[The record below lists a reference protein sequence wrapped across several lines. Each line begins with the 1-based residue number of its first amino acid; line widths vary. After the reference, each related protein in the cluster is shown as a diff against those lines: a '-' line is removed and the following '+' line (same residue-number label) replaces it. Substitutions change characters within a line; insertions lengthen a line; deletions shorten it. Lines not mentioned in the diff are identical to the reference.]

1 MQTSGKHL
9 LNHSQRLRRLRYL
22 AIAFLLFLLL
32 PLGTILYF
40 GFQQLENNL
49 LLKYQRTASKL
60 EQIVDENLTR
70 RRLISNTLPVDAFEY
85 YRQVY
90 NPYTEKS
97 QQTISPLSRLEYEK
111 PKNEW
116 LVGYFQYCNQGHFNS
131 PIWPDSLH
139 DNSLYERG
147 MDDANQQVPDQKL
160 PPELIKRKNKAIN
173 IYQLLLQSK
182 SVQQMF
188 TKMSPQEFAAKDE
201 LFSVLFDVPDYFIF
215 YRVVTVAEQ
224 YWLQGYIVKRKA
236 YLSQLVMDILKKVH
250 FDSSVL
256 VELKDEKNS
265 GLSEYFLYESL
276 ADDQVKVSLLPKVDT
291 RFQQQ
296 SIYNYTHYPPF
307 NGYSLTF
314 TTSSLPMTPAMMYS
328 SIFIIVLIVAILS
341 ACYGFYH
348 LGIKQLELGEQRLN
362 FVSSVSHELKTPL
375 TSIRMYSQMLK
386 EGTVISE
393 EHQKKYFDFI
403 YSESERLTRLIDN
416 ILQLSSLSQ
425 QQQNVQPEYT
435 PLTLLVDNLRSKTSS
450 ITDKYSFRQNIILDV
465 ANAESMLV
473 LVEQDAFS
481 QVVINI
487 TDNAIKFFNRK
498 KIDDLARQKIDFI
511 FRHHPKNK
519 HQILLEI
526 RDYGE
531 GITQDQE
538 NKIFELF
545 YRGGNELTRT
555 TQGTG
560 IGLALVKD
568 LVSAQ
573 QGEIRIERKDPG
585 LAMLLSFQCKLMDST
600 VKNKSK
606 HSMD

>member
-1 MQTSGKHL
+1 MLTSDKHL
-9 LNHSQRLRRLRYL
+9 LNHTQRLRRLRYL
-22 AIAFLLFLLL
+22 AIAFLLFLLI

-40 GFQQLENNL
+40 GFQQLEKDL
-49 LLKYQRTASKL
+49 LVNYQRAASKL
-60 EQIVDENLTR
+60 ELVVDGNLTE
-70 RRLISNTLPVDAFEY
+70 RRLISNSLPIDAFDY

-90 NPYTEKS
+90 NPYTKQS
-97 QQTISPLSRLEYEK
+97 QRAISPLSVLEYEK
-111 PKNEW
+111 PRDKW
-116 LVGYFQYCNQGHFNS
+116 LVGYFQYCNKGHFNS
-131 PIWPDSLH
+131 PIWLDSLH
-139 DNSLYERG
+139 DNSLNKI
-147 MDDANQQVPDQKL
+147 DADNANLLASDHVL
-160 PPELIKRKNKAIN
+160 NPELLVRKNTATKIQ
-173 IYQLLLQSK
+173 QLLLQSK
-182 SVQQMF
+182 SVQQTI
-188 TKMSPQEFAAKDE
+188 TKLSKQGFYEKDE
-201 LFSVLFDVPDYFIF
+201 FFNVFFDVPDYFIF

-224 YWLQGYIVKRKA
+224 YWLQGYIVKRKP
-236 YLSQLVMDILKKVH
+236 YLSQLVMDIMEQMH

-256 VELKDEKNS
+256 VELKDEKNA
-265 GLSEYFLYESL
+265 GLSEYFFYENL
-276 ADDQVKVSLLPKVDT
+276 PDDKVKVSLLPKLDK

-296 SIYNYTHYPPF
+296 LIYNYTHFPPF
-307 NGYSLTF
+307 NGYSLTLS
-314 TTSSLPMTPAMMYS
+314 TNSLPMTSAMIYS
-328 SIFIIVLIVAILS
+328 SIFIIILIIAILS
-341 ACYGFYH
+341 ACYGFYR
-348 LGIKQLELGEQRLN
+348 LGIKQLALGEQRLN

-416 ILQLSSLSQ
+416 ILQLSALSQ

-435 PLTLLVDNLRSKTSS
+435 PLTLLVDNIRSKTSS
-450 ITDKYSFRQNIILDV
+450 IIDKHSFQQNIILDV
-465 ANAESMLV
+465 ANAELRLV

-498 KIDDLARQKIDFI
+498 KIDDSARQKIDFI
-511 FRHHPKNK
+511 FRNHPKNK

-531 GITQDQE
+531 GITQEQE

-545 YRGGNELTRT
+545 YRGGNELNRT

-573 QGEIRIERKDPG
+573 HGEIKVERREPG
-585 LAMLLSFQCKLMDST
+585 LAMLLSFQAKY
-600 VKNKSK
+600 
-606 HSMD
+606 

>member
-1 MQTSGKHL
+1 MQTSGKRL
-9 LNHSQRLRRLRYL
+9 LNHSQRLRRFRYL

-60 EQIVDENLTR
+60 EQIVDGRLTE
-70 RRLISNTLPVDAFEY
+70 RRLLSNTLPIDAFDY

-90 NPYTEKS
+90 NPYTEKL
-97 QQTISPLSRLEYEK
+97 QQTISPLSRLEYDK
-111 PKNEW
+111 PKNKW

-131 PIWPDSLH
+131 PIWPDSSH

-147 MDDANQQVPDQKL
+147 LDSANLQMSDQKL
-160 PPELIKRKNKAIN
+160 NPELIKRKNKVIN

-188 TKMSPQEFAAKDE
+188 KKINQQEFSAKDE
-201 LFSVLFDVPDYFIF
+201 LFSVFFDVPDYFIF
-215 YRVVTVAEQ
+215 YRVVTIAKQ
-224 YWLQGYIVKRKA
+224 YWLQGYIVKRKP
-236 YLSQLVMDILKKVH
+236 YLSQLVMDILNQMH

-265 GLSEYFLYESL
+265 GLSEYFLYENL
-276 ADDQVKVSLLPKVDT
+276 PDDKVKVSILPELDK

-296 SIYNYTHYPPF
+296 SIYNYVHFPPF
-307 NGYSLTF
+307 NGYSLTLS
-314 TTSSLPMTPAMMYS
+314 TNSLPMTPAMMYS

-341 ACYGFYH
+341 ACYGFYR
-348 LGIKQLELGEQRLN
+348 LGIKQLALGEQRLN

-403 YSESERLTRLIDN
+403 YGESERLTRLIDN
-416 ILQLSSLSQ
+416 ILQLSALSQ

-435 PLTLLVDNLRSKTSS
+435 PLTVLVDNIRSKTSS
-450 ITDKYSFRQNIILDV
+450 IIDKHSFKQNIILDI
-465 ANAESMLV
+465 ANAEMMLV

-498 KIDDLARQKIDFI
+498 QINDPTRQKIDFI
-511 FRHHPKNK
+511 FSNHPKNK

-531 GITQDQE
+531 GITQEQE
-538 NKIFELF
+538 SKIFELF
-545 YRGGNELTRT
+545 YRGGNELTRS

-560 IGLALVKD
+560 IGLSLVKD
-568 LVSAQ
+568 LISAQ
-573 QGEIRIERKDPG
+573 HGEIKVERREPG
-585 LAMLLSFQCKLMDST
+585 LAMLLSFQAKY
-600 VKNKSK
+600 
-606 HSMD
+606 

>member
-1 MQTSGKHL
+1 MLTSEKRL
-9 LNHSQRLRRLRYL
+9 LNHAQRLRRLRYL
-22 AIAFLLFLLL
+22 AIAFLLFLLI

-49 LLKYQRTASKL
+49 LRKYQRTASKL
-60 EQIVDENLTR
+60 EQIIDGRLTE
-70 RRLISNTLPVDAFEY
+70 RRLISNTLPVDAFDY

-97 QQTISPLSRLEYEK
+97 QQTISPLSRLEYEQ
-111 PKNEW
+111 PKKEW

-131 PIWPDSLH
+131 PIWPDPLH

-147 MDDANQQVPDQKL
+147 VDNANQQVSDQKL
-160 PPELIKRKNKAIN
+160 TPELIKRKKKAIN

-182 SVQQMF
+182 SVQHMF
-188 TKMSPQEFAAKDE
+188 TKISPQEFSAKDE
-201 LFSVLFDVPDYFIF
+201 LFSVFFDVPDYFIF

-224 YWLQGYIVKRKA
+224 DWLQGYIVKRKA
-236 YLSQLVMDILKKVH
+236 YLSQLVMNILKKVH

-256 VELKDEKNS
+256 VELKDEKHS
-265 GLSEYFLYESL
+265 GHSEYFLYENL
-276 ADDQVKVSLLPKVDT
+276 TDDQIKVSLLAKADK

-307 NGYSLTF
+307 NGYSLTLS
-314 TTSSLPMTPAMMYS
+314 TNSLPMTPAMMYS
-328 SIFIIVLIVAILS
+328 SIFIIVLISAILS
-341 ACYGFYH
+341 ACYGFYC
-348 LGIKQLELGEQRLN
+348 LGIKQLALGEQRLN

-375 TSIRMYSQMLK
+375 TSICMYSQMLK

-403 YSESERLTRLIDN
+403 YGESERLTRLIDN

-450 ITDKYSFRQNIILDV
+450 IIDKNNFQQNIILDV
-465 ANAESMLV
+465 VNAESTLV
-473 LVEQDAFS
+473 LVEQDAFA

-487 TDNAIKFFNRK
+487 TDNAIKFFNQK
-498 KIDDLARQKIDFI
+498 QINDSTRQKIDFI
-511 FRHHPKNK
+511 FRNHPKNRQ
-519 HQILLEI
+519 QILLEI

-531 GITQDQE
+531 GITQEQE
-538 NKIFELF
+538 SKIFELF

-573 QGEIRIERKDPG
+573 HGEIKVARRELG

-600 VKNKSK
+600 VKK
-606 HSMD
+606 